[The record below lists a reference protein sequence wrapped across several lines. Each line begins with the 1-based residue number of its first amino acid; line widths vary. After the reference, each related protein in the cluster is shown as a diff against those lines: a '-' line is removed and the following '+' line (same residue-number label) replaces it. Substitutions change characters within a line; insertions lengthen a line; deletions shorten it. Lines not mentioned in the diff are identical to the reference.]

1 MQDTGLI
8 KKKLHVGMYLF
19 LGTITNT
26 SALPVTKMYFGG
38 LEYEI
43 QSGSFLLG
51 RLKCYGKIIKSQITV
66 WVGHVCPHNFVLP

>member
-1 MQDTGLI
+1 
-8 KKKLHVGMYLF
+8 MYLF

-51 RLKCYGKIIKSQITV
+51 RLKCYGKIICLSSIV
-66 WVGHVCPHNFVLP
+66 